1 MSQLDINISRS
12 RTFKF
17 FRMVAIYRV
26 LTHISES
33 PPPVR
38 SWVPNLM
45 LGASCIYMFNA
56 LIYRPCDDR
65 AEQALA
71 EECALWVYST
81 HNPAAEENEGLDLI
95 EEPNMVPC
103 TTTRGLYFL
112 SAIVQDEGQGHIRLP
127 RARLLDR
134 ALLARLYGFSM
145 LADVF
150 KALGGGLLGLSARS
164 TANKKRTANKKVTVR
179 ITAFQSQL
187 TLHDF
192 DFAAQGIQPHCSMA
206 MTGLDAPMNRFHEED
221 IEQTL
226 DRQFSELWAQFPSDL
241 IQCSPNHR
249 NRNDPAYVHLTME
262 ERHNVTVDLFKS
274 FALPFD
280 AVYIRTCQD
289 TAQWRA
295 LFFDKFFPHPG
306 TALSSTLQNF
316 RNCTYLNAYSA
327 ALERLKRGDMPQV
340 RAALWEQF
348 NELRW
353 LPHAESDRMWPTRPR
368 QPSHLWT
375 TLPSTHTG
383 PAVNIVV
390 NPRFYPGPRCIHL
403 ADHAP
408 PPHRNL
414 AEEDDHFA
422 EVYNR
427 VLVRQSNRDL
437 EGLDHSSLRGGSE
450 LLESIRRDRDN
461 SHRRSL
467 TREESSPAPAAFAR
481 RAHTT
486 ATPRP
491 QEEEESSPAPAASRR
506 AHTTATPHPQEEE
519 ESSPAPAAF
528 ARRAHTTA
536 TPRPQEEEESS
547 PAPQTIASRLRG
559 GATGDIKEESS
570 CDLTSPK
577 IPRAAVNT
585 APSLFQLIRGQ
596 KRPACPEA
604 PGLSSSTRNVR
615 PRTDTSLPT
624 SFSTSQELPNPV
636 TASEFKSSTWSDG
649 DDEAGE
655 FKSSTWSDDDD
666 EAGEFKSSTWSDDD
680 DEAGEFKS
688 STWYDD
694 AGELETLG

>member
-491 QEEEESSPAPAASRR
+491 QEEEESSPAP
-506 AHTTATPHPQEEE
+506 
-519 ESSPAPAAF
+519 
-528 ARRAHTTA
+528 
-536 TPRPQEEEESS
+536 
-547 PAPQTIASRLRG
+547 QTIASRLRG